1 MSAHIVHECGLR
13 EEHDGSNV
21 FEAILDHEDWCGFC
35 GDGTTPLDAKIQSDW
50 DKKIDEVLK
59 EFQS

>member
-21 FEAILDHEDWCGFC
+21 FEAILDHEAWCTLCPGE
-35 GDGTTPLDAKIQSDW
+35 TTPLDAKVQSDW
-50 DKKIDEVLK
+50 DKRIDNALK
-59 EFQS
+59 EAQS